1 VLDRAEVEPCFELD
15 YATIVNPATFTD
27 VPDDH
32 IGPAIFVVAAK
43 VGETRLIDNTMINF
57 APPRWS

>member
-1 VLDRAEVEPCFELD
+1 LDRAQAEPCFELD

-32 IGPAIFVVAAK
+32 VGPATFVVAAR
-43 VGETRLIDNTMINF
+43 VGSTRLIDNTIINF
-57 APPRWS
+57 ATESWT